1 MQSWKTLSKRLVLDR
16 GRFLKVEDHTVEL
29 PSGQIIPDWTW
40 VVTPD
45 FVNVVLVTED
55 ERVVCFRQTKYAAE
69 GVTLAAIGGYIEPGE
84 DPLLAAQRETLEETG
99 YEARHW
105 SKLGCF
111 AVDGNRG
118 AGLAYSYLATGARR
132 VAERNADDLEEQ
144 EMVLLTIDEL
154 RAALLRGE
162 FKVLPWVAALSL
174 ALLRLQDS

>member
-1 MQSWKTLSKRLVLDR
+1 MQSWKTLSKRLILDQ
-16 GRFLKVEDHTVEL
+16 GRFLKVETHTVEL
-29 PSGQIIPDWTW
+29 PDGQVIPDWSW

-45 FVNVVLVTED
+45 FANVVLVTED

-69 GVTLAAIGGYIEPGE
+69 GVTLAPIGGYIEPGE

-99 YEARHW
+99 YEAQAW

-118 AGLAYSYLATGARR
+118 AGLAYSYLATGGRR

-144 EMVLLTIDEL
+144 EMVLLTLDEVQ
-154 RAALLRGE
+154 AALLRGE

-174 ALLRLQDS
+174 ALLRLRA